1 MLAAGPDE
9 LLAPGPGPSVNTG
22 PWSPVPVVPAHLVP
36 VITGAITINRQC
48 CTITEEAPTKA
59 FF

>member
-22 PWSPVPVVPAHLVP
+22 PWSPLPVVPAHLVP
-36 VITGAITINRQC
+36 VTTSALTINRQF
-48 CTITEEAPTKA
+48 CTITEKAPTKA